1 MTEKFDINEF
11 HDKVISEIKEIDEL
25 KDISTRQERALEL
38 QSEIESV
45 SHLLPTYQQLSYS
58 AKVRTLI
65 DAEQERPKRRFRFS
79 EKAMEARR
87 NKSDVRSR
95 KELVL
100 EDEEEEE
107 EEEVIAKTGEVC
119 VLKDQKCLVKEM
131 TRSVIITDDV
141 CSNVTLK
148 KITKSHIVIK
158 AEGPVF
164 IHDCHGC
171 VLFVECHQLRIHD
184 SSRLKIHAQIPSGR
198 AVIENCKEMMFQGV
212 QVDDFNHP
220 NGGSMN
226 YKLIKF
232 SDPESQRDQIKEN
245 PERYISVEIH

>member
-11 HDKVISEIKEIDEL
+11 HDKVISEFK
-25 KDISTRQERALEL
+25 RQERALEL

-79 EKAMEARR
+79 EKAIEARR

-100 EDEEEEE
+100 EDEEEEEE

-141 CSNVTLK
+141 CSNVTLN
-148 KITKSHIVIK
+148 KITK
-158 AEGPVF
+158 
-164 IHDCHGC
+164 
-171 VLFVECHQLRIHD
+171 
-184 SSRLKIHAQIPSGR
+184 
-198 AVIENCKEMMFQGV
+198 
-212 QVDDFNHP
+212 
-220 NGGSMN
+220 
-226 YKLIKF
+226 
-232 SDPESQRDQIKEN
+232 ESYCD
-245 PERYISVEIH
+245 